1 MLRGAGLTC
10 PSCGAGHLYWQYL
23 KVSDS
28 CDHCGQELHHHR
40 ADDAPPY
47 FTILL
52 VGHIV
57 FPLIFIV
64 ERYWEPAL
72 WIHFGIWIPLLV
84 LLCLLV
90 LPIVK
95 GTIVGLQSALRMH
108 GFDQSKPAESG

>member
-10 PSCGAGHLYWQYL
+10 PCCGAGHLYWKYL
-23 KVSDS
+23 KILEA

-57 FPLIFIV
+57 FPLIFIA
-64 ERYWEPAL
+64 ERFWQPPL
-72 WIHFGIWIPLLV
+72 WIHFSIWLPILT
-84 LLCLLV
+84 LLCLAL
-90 LPIVK
+90 LPVIK
-95 GTIVGLQSALRMH
+95 GSIVGLQWALRMH
-108 GFDQSKPAESG
+108 GFDQTGATETS